1 METLLATPRIS
12 STGLGIRMLGPTY
25 QYLLDLVSDL
35 LRRPHGRMSWRI
47 TGRPGIATQDLPLD
61 ELTNTRQQNHASGFP
76 QRRRTAPSWI
86 CAAMAGALF

>member
-1 METLLATPRIS
+1 METLLATPRTS
-12 STGLGIRMLGPTY
+12 SGLGIRTLRPTY
-25 QYLLDLVSDL
+25 QYLLDLVSGL
-35 LRRPHGRMSWRI
+35 LRRPNGRMSWRI

-61 ELTNTRQQNHASGFP
+61 ELTNARQQNNAPGFP